1 MAAYGP
7 WTGCSVD
14 RQVANVSVHLAHPCT
29 RKPCRLS
36 LSCRVVVFL
45 AGAPRYDKQMSSVP
59 LHAPPA
65 QGALSQHPALLREGT
80 RACCM
85 SMSPSAE
92 YSSSVRVR
100 GAVSQ
105 PTLRPECF
113 CLREDNCCDRPTA
126 EDRIDQAGSNCHQ
139 ISRAAPKAESF
150 MHASTKKLNCKE
162 KTCTGEP

>member
-1 MAAYGP
+1 VAAYGP

-36 LSCRVVVFL
+36 PSCRVVVFT
-45 AGAPRYDKQMSSVP
+45 AMMSSVP
-59 LHAPPA
+59 LYAPLA

-85 SMSPSAE
+85 SMSPSSE

-100 GAVSQ
+100 GVVSQ

-113 CLREDNCCDRPTA
+113 CVREDNCCDRPTA

-139 ISRAAPKAESF
+139 SSRAAPKAASF

>member
-1 MAAYGP
+1 MHAQAMP
-7 WTGCSVD
+7 P
-14 RQVANVSVHLAHPCT
+14 LAE
-29 RKPCRLS
+29 L
-36 LSCRVVVFL
+36 
-45 AGAPRYDKQMSSVP
+45 PRRGFHRDDEQMSSVP

-85 SMSPSAE
+85 SMSPSSE

-100 GAVSQ
+100 GVVSQ

-113 CLREDNCCDRPTA
+113 CVCEDNCCDRPTA

-139 ISRAAPKAESF
+139 SSRAAPKAASF